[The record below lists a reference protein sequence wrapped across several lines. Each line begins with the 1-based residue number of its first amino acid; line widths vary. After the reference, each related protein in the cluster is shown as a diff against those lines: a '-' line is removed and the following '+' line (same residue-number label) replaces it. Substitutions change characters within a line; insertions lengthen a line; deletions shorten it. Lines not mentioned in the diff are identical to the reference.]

1 MVTESSSV
9 PAAFGPTATLPLAC
23 LRPMI
28 SFYSSLRFHA
38 TKPTNRSRN
47 KNPNNKNNNNKNNNN
62 KNNNNNNNNDNNNDP
77 EQPPRVLL
85 YVQRATSAAAVE
97 TWRLRVNTTHDC
109 LTVATD
115 ADAEGVCCRRGDI
128 VVGIGGHPLCSSLN
142 PAMLA
147 FFRERHRLHP
157 MVRSFEVF

>member
-38 TKPTNRSRN
+38 TGPTNRSRN
-47 KNPNNKNNNNKNNNN
+47 KNHNNKNN
-62 KNNNNNNNNDNNNDP
+62 KNNNNNNNSNNNDP

-128 VVGIGGHPLCSSLN
+128 VVGIGGHLLCSSLN

-147 FFRERHRLHP
+147 FFQERHRLHP